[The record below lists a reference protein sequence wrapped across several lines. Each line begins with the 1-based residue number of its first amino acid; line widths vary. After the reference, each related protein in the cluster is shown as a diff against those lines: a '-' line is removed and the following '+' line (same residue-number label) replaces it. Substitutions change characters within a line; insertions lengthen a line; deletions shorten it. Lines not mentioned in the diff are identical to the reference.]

1 MKIGVITDSGSNLSL
16 DFIKEHKNLR
26 MTPLMISFEGKYHRD
41 IVEVDYETVYKKLEE
56 TKVTT
61 SLPSLEDLEAA
72 IKELENEGCT
82 DIIVITISS
91 KLSGTYQA
99 FEMFGQDYEGA
110 NLHFYDTKT
119 LSAAQGNLVRVALKG
134 IEKGL
139 SIPRLIAD
147 LNQERYED
155 SIAMFTVET
164 LRYLRDGGRIGK
176 VEGTIGDLLHVK
188 PVISVSDEGV
198 YHTISKGFGMKRTMV
213 AMRKAIK
220 TKFGEDQIEVTI
232 HYGNNLPKA
241 NEIKEKLETNF
252 NTNKVVI
259 EQLTPVLGIHT
270 GPEMYALIVRRV
282 EKYKLLS

>member
-1 MKIGVITDSGSNLSL
+1 MKIGIITDSASNLAL
-16 DFIKEHKNLR
+16 DFIKQHKNLR
-26 MTPLMISFEGKYHRD
+26 MTPLMIAFDGNYHRD
-41 IVEVDYETVYKKLEE
+41 IIEVDYETVYKKLEE

-61 SLPSLEDLEAA
+61 SLPSLEDFEKA
-72 IKELENEGCT
+72 IKELESEGYT
-82 DIIVITISS
+82 DIIVMTISS

-99 FEMFGQDYEGA
+99 FELFGQDYEGA

-119 LSAAQGNLVRVALKG
+119 LSAAEGNLVKVALQG

-155 SIAMFTVET
+155 SMAMFTVET
-164 LRYLRDGGRIGK
+164 LKYLRDGGRIGK
-176 VEGTIGDLLHVK
+176 VEGTIGELLHVK

-198 YHTISKGFGMKRTMV
+198 YYTISKGFGMKRTMV

-220 TKFGEDQIEVTI
+220 DKFNDDLIEVVI
-232 HYGNNLPKA
+232 HYGNNLEKA
-241 NEIKEKLETNF
+241 KDIKLKLESNF
-252 NTNKVVI
+252 NTNKVSI

-282 EKYKLLS
+282 EKYKL